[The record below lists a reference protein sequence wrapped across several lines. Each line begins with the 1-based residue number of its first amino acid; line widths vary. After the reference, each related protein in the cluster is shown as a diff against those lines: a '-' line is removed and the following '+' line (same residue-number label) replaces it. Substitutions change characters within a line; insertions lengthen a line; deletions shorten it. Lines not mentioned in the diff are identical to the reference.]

1 MTKFTRDQIREI
13 NAQVIETVPDSG
25 AATAQYFIS
34 MFRGRLRVDH
44 VHHKY
49 LLRTVRT
56 VRTGVYRYTGRLK
69 SLKI

>member
-1 MTKFTRDQIREI
+1 MTKFTRDQIREII

-56 VRTGVYRYTGRLK
+56 GVYRYTGRLK